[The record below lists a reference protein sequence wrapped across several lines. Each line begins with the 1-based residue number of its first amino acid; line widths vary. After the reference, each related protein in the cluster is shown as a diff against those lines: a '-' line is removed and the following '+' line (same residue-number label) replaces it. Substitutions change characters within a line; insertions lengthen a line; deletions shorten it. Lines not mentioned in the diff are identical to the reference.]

1 MSCLPTVVEL
11 QDSLDY
17 YVETQLDP
25 PDADLDFDTVRYQ
38 DECQPSLTQT
48 LAESAP
54 DTLKRKRAESPPVTA
69 VPEPSCNWNRQPVTP
84 TKAPSGTMSATSIR
98 SSSLPTASQHQ
109 GATSIRSRSLPPAS
123 RHERCGPMTFRAT
136 MPLICV

>member
-1 MSCLPTVVEL
+1 
-11 QDSLDY
+11 
-17 YVETQLDP
+17 
-25 PDADLDFDTVRYQ
+25 
-38 DECQPSLTQT
+38 
-48 LAESAP
+48 
-54 DTLKRKRAESPPVTA
+54 
-69 VPEPSCNWNRQPVTP
+69 VTP